1 MTLSRRQCLVAGAG
15 AIGAV
20 GAAVLAR
27 PARAVPAV
35 PLLERPVPSDG
46 TRLPAVGLGTW
57 ITFNVGRDSVL
68 RAQAVAVMRA
78 FFAGG
83 GRVIDSS
90 PMYGSAQAVVGDG
103 LAELGMQQQVYA
115 AEKVWTGSGAGG
127 AAQIEATRA
136 LWRLPRLDLVQ
147 VHNLLAWE
155 AHLETLAQM
164 KAEGRV
170 RHIGLTTSHGRR
182 HAELEQVMRSRA
194 IDVVQLTYNPVD
206 TVAEKRLLPLAR
218 ERGIAVLVNRP
229 FQGGALLERLARE
242 PLPGWIAELGC
253 DGWAQAVLKFV
264 LAHPAVSCVIPATT
278 RVAHVRQNLGVM
290 TGPLPDAALARRIGA
305 HIRAL

>member
-1 MTLSRRQCLVAGAG
+1 MTLTRRQWLAASAGGITWPALS
-15 AIGAV
+15 A
-20 GAAVLAR
+20 L
-27 PARAVPAV
+27 PARAAPAAP
-35 PLLERPVPSDG
+35 PLQRRIPSDG
-46 TRLPAVGLGTW
+46 TLLPAVGLGTW
-57 ITFNVGRDSVL
+57 ITFNVGRDAVL
-68 RAQAVAVMRA
+68 RANAVAVMRA

-90 PMYGSAQAVVGDG
+90 PMYGSAQEVVGHG
-103 LAELGMQQQVYA
+103 LAELGQQQQVYA

-127 AAQIEATRA
+127 AAQIEATRR

-147 VHNLLAWE
+147 VHNLLAWQ
-155 AHLETLAQM
+155 AHLQTLAQM
-164 KAEGRV
+164 KADGEV

-182 HAELEQVMRSRA
+182 HGELEQVMRSHP
-194 IDVVQLTYNPVD
+194 IDVVQLTYNPLD
-206 TVAEKRLLPLAR
+206 TLAEQRLLPLAR
-218 ERGIAVLVNRP
+218 ERGIAILVNRP
-229 FQGGALLERLARE
+229 FQGGRLLARLASE

-278 RVAHVRQNLGVM
+278 RVAHVRQNLGAM
-290 TGPLPDAALARRIGA
+290 HGPLPDAALARRLSV